1 MNILF
6 YAAINEMTN
15 RATEKFL
22 EEYYNHHNVLIYDMM
37 EECEFEPKVDME
49 NIYDAAL
56 MHDRKY
62 RNVKGYYSFPPVDE
76 RLLQR
81 MSRYEAEIYKMM
93 DLYFP
98 PIESFNERQRLYYS
112 ALRLLNGIIEKNAI
126 NCYVQYGL
134 PHVLFDFILYCLCKA
149 KGIQTVLM
157 MRTPVVGAIYYF
169 YDLTDH
175 MPKIKK
181 VDGARIED
189 LNKLFR
195 NHYLLYTRKSS
206 DGVWP
211 YYMSKGTVRE
221 KISFLQKRIKH
232 FFKVKDSLKN
242 IEIVLHLERK
252 KRKKESYIAQN
263 SVNPN
268 FDEKYIYFALH
279 YQPEATTSPSAGVF
293 VNQQLAIQ
301 MLSYYVSDD
310 VYIYVKEHPN
320 QRLRGERYR
329 SFFEEIKELRNVK
342 IMPASF
348 SSNEIENHAVAI
360 ATCTGT
366 VAYEAMFKNKPS
378 ILFGYYVYNYL
389 PGAFTVRNNDD
400 CQKAVDKI
408 LAGVNISD
416 QDILNYILTLQNI
429 SYHAEVS
436 PEFKSVMQEQ
446 GIGLQENNST
456 VFRMLCD
463 AVDGLKKCEE

>member
-22 EEYYNHHNVLIYDMM
+22 EKYYSHHNVLIYDMM
-37 EECEFEPKVDME
+37 EECEFEPKVAME

-98 PIESFNERQRLYYS
+98 PLESFNERQRLYYS
-112 ALRLLNGIIEKNAI
+112 ALRLLNGILVKNEI
-126 NCYVQYGL
+126 DFYVQYGL
-134 PHVLFDFILYCLCKA
+134 PHQLFDFVLYCLCKINA
-149 KGIQTVLM
+149 IPTVLT
-157 MRTPVVGAIYYF
+157 MRTPVVGTVYYF
-169 YDLTDH
+169 YDLRNH
-175 MPKIKK
+175 MPSAEK
-181 VDGARIED
+181 VKNARIGD
-189 LNKLFR
+189 LSKLFR
-195 NHYLLYTRKSS
+195 DNYLLYTKKSN

-211 YYMSKGTVRE
+211 YYMSRGTSKE
-221 KISFLQKRIKH
+221 KIDFFQRRLKH
-232 FFKVKDSLKN
+232 YLKKGSYLN
-242 IEIVLHLERK
+242 NMKTVLYLEK
-252 KRKKESYIAQN
+252 EKRKKESYIAQN

-268 FDEKYIYFALH
+268 YDEKYIYFALH

-301 MLSYYVSDD
+301 MLSYYVPDD

-342 IMPASF
+342 IMPTSF

-446 GIGLQENNST
+446 GIRVQENNSA